1 MIPNLDIND
10 RFLATPNEILDMN
23 QNTINKIKYKYKI
36 KNLIVIHSEHN
47 SNVYKIYIY
56 IDTNSGLKLIKKFS
70 NTSLDLNIFFIDLK
84 SIIIDSWKQY
94 NSIQNDTI
102 KLIDCYV
109 NALNIYEIKE
119 INSLLKSISV
129 IEKYELKKIKL
140 YQNLYE
146 ISYYGNIKI
155 LKSLFDNK
163 LMKINIVNDKCEIFL
178 K

>member
-1 MIPNLDIND
+1 MPKLSSLLTVIGLTLAISISFDLETVKSINSLVEIDIYLD
-10 RFLATPNEILDMN
+10 T
-23 QNTINKIKYKYKI
+23 Y
-36 KNLIVIHSEHN
+36 
-47 SNVYKIYIY
+47 
-56 IDTNSGLKLIKKFS
+56 SGFKLIKQFS
-70 NTSLDLNIFFIDLK
+70 NISLDLNNFFIDLK
-84 SIIIDSWKQY
+84 STIIDSWKQF

-102 KLIDCYV
+102 TLIDCYV

-140 YQNLYE
+140 YQNMYE

-155 LKSLFDNK
+155 LKNLFDNN